1 MRRAALAP
9 PAHCARPVETTTPRL
24 VRFTEIGIETQSRSK
39 ENRLFSNQPRA
50 DIWPRSGP
58 LGADS
63 MDDGILRT
71 IDNTIG
77 FLRMTAVELRRI
89 AERSPEV
96 AEELRRIADK
106 LEADANDLSGR
117 IAGRRRI

>member
-1 MRRAALAP
+1 
-9 PAHCARPVETTTPRL
+9 
-24 VRFTEIGIETQSRSK
+24 
-39 ENRLFSNQPRA
+39 
-50 DIWPRSGP
+50 
-58 LGADS
+58 

>member
-1 MRRAALAP
+1 MDNGIIRA
-9 PAHCARPVETTTPRL
+9 
-24 VRFTEIGIETQSRSK
+24 
-39 ENRLFSNQPRA
+39 
-50 DIWPRSGP
+50 
-58 LGADS
+58 
-63 MDDGILRT
+63 

-106 LEADANDLSGR
+106 LDADADELTGR
-117 IAGRRRI
+117 TGNLPRG